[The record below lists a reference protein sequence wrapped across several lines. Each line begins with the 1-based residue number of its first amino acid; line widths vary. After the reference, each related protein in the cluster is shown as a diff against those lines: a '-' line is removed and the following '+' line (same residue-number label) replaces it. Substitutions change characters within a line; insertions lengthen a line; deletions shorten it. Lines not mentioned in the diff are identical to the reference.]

1 MTEKNNNDLKDP
13 KVTVKAAVIP
23 KPQQAKKAQPKE
35 TAEAE
40 APKPAAKGRSR
51 IVGTVVP
58 NKDLEARPSR
68 IPKGLVPV
76 SKDVTDKAL
85 EAQRAEK
92 AKEEEAL
99 KKAEEAKAAAEAK
112 KAAETEAKKAAKEKA
127 AAEAEK

>member
-92 AKEEEAL
+92 AKEE
-99 KKAEEAKAAAEAK
+99 
-112 KAAETEAKKAAKEKA
+112 AAKESTNSLPVCSETA
-127 AAEAEK
+127 ITS